1 MFIPLSSCQ
10 LPILLSSLQH
20 AALKTHKTVSLSSAW
35 TQRPQLIS
43 MFYNQLSVLNHC
55 GTQTVPNMAQIT
67 YNSYNLPSWEN
78 SNAWCLLT
86 IWIPGSKLWP
96 CDSEVYMSRYY
107 PTTAGVQYPSQG
119 ICPSS
124 GVDCN
129 HLTQQPVS
137 PLHCDYFCLAVTKM
151 FKVRASK
158 MAQ

>member
-1 MFIPLSSCQ
+1 
-10 LPILLSSLQH
+10 
-20 AALKTHKTVSLSSAW
+20 
-35 TQRPQLIS
+35 
-43 MFYNQLSVLNHC
+43 
-55 GTQTVPNMAQIT
+55 
-67 YNSYNLPSWEN
+67 
-78 SNAWCLLT
+78 
-86 IWIPGSKLWP
+86 
-96 CDSEVYMSRYY
+96 MSRYY

-158 MAQ
+158 MAQQLRVLRTTPADLSVTSGIQMVKEQN